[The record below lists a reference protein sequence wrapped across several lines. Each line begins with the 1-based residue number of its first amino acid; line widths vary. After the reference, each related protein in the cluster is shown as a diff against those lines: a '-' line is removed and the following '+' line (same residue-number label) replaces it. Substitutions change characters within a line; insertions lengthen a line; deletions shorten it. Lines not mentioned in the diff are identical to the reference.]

1 MHEEKVI
8 LVGLQTDEET
18 DHFTYSMEEL
28 AQLVDT
34 AGGEVVG
41 TFIQKR
47 DAIDPR
53 TFVGKGK
60 IQEISHAVEEMQVQT
75 VVFNQAL
82 SPRQVRNI
90 QDIVDAKIIDR
101 MQLILDIFAMRANS
115 REGRLQVELAQQEY
129 LLPRLVGQ
137 GTNLSRLG
145 GGIGTRGPGET
156 QLESDR
162 RYIQGRITD
171 IKNELKKVTAHRERN
186 RQRRQDK
193 QVFQIGL
200 VGYTNAG
207 KSTLLNALTKAGTF
221 EEDTLFATLDPLTRK
236 YDLGTGME
244 VTLTDT
250 VGFIQDLP
258 TELVA
263 AFQSTLE
270 ETRNMDLLLHVIDAS
285 AAYIE
290 IQEETVVELLE
301 DMDSHD
307 IPRLAVYNKADLAKS
322 DFVPQL
328 HPHIIISAKNEE
340 DIDRLH
346 EAIRGQIKEILVPYR
361 RVLPGDEASDL
372 AQMQKES
379 LVTQWTFDDE
389 TNEYTVEGYAKPSS
403 KWVN

>member
-1 MHEEKVI
+1 MREEKVI
-8 LVGLQTDEET
+8 LVGLQTREE
-18 DHFTYSMEEL
+18 DSHFNYSMGEL

-34 AGGEVVG
+34 AGGEVVM
-41 TFIQKR
+41 TFTQKR
-47 DAIDPR
+47 NTIDSR

-60 IQEISHAVEEMQVQT
+60 IQEISRAAEETQAQT
-75 VVFNQAL
+75 IVFNQAL

-90 QDIVDAKIIDR
+90 QDVIEAKIIDR

-137 GTNLSRLG
+137 GVNLSRLG

-171 IKNELKKVTAHRERN
+171 IKKELKKVSAHRERI
-186 RQRRQDK
+186 RQRRQDQ

-207 KSTLLNALTKAGTF
+207 KSTLLNALTQADTF
-221 EEDTLFATLDPLTRK
+221 EEDTLFATLDPLTRQ
-236 YDLGTGME
+236 YELGSGME

-285 AAYIE
+285 SDYIE

-301 DMDSHD
+301 DMDSHHV
-307 IPRLAVYNKADLAKS
+307 PRLAVYNKADLADA

-328 HPHIIISAKNEE
+328 SPHITVSAKDEE
-340 DIDRLH
+340 DVLRLH
-346 EAIRGQIKEILVPYR
+346 EAVEEHIKEILVPYR
-361 RVLPGDEASDL
+361 RILPAQEASEL
-372 AQMQKES
+372 AHMQKES
-379 LVTQWTFDDE
+379 LVTQWSFDDA
-389 TNEYTVEGYAKPSS
+389 TNEYIVEGYAKPSS
-403 KWVN
+403 KWVT